1 MEVSG
6 ITESMFNQFVEVR
19 DSGEYNMFDPAARA
33 ETSLSKEEWVCI
45 IKHFETLEEKFNGGE
60 A

>member
-1 MEVSG
+1 MEIN
-6 ITESMFNQFVEVR
+6 ITESMFNEFVEIR

-33 ETSLSKEEWVCI
+33 ETTLSKEQWI
-45 IKHFETLEEKFNGGE
+45 NIMRNFKTLEEKFNGGE